1 MADEVEVKFARVRQ
15 DRFVSAPEAEDI
27 VSHQEGVSVMAS
39 DQSDTLRRRAY
50 LQLEP
55 SARFHLGLSTAN
67 KFLAACIIIATALA
81 ILATEPVLS
90 RPYGQFFRLAELALG
105 VVFVIEYLLRFW
117 VAAETNKSAASGRMR
132 FVLSF
137 SGMVDLVVAVATVL
151 PFISANLAVLRI
163 VRLIR
168 IARLAKLGR
177 MSVAMYSLGEAIHS
191 RRFELILTMVLAIS
205 LLLLGASGLYWLEGD
220 LQPDKF
226 GSVPR
231 ALWWAVIT
239 MTTIGYGD
247 VYPITVPG
255 KVVASLVAFGGIGLI
270 AMPTGILAAA
280 FSDAMQKR
288 NVDH

>member
-1 MADEVEVKFARVRQ
+1 MAFDTPLTVRK
-15 DRFVSAPEAEDI
+15 
-27 VSHQEGVSVMAS
+27 
-39 DQSDTLRRRAY
+39 RAY
-50 LQLEP
+50 IELEP
-55 SARFHLGLSTAN
+55 SARFHLGLSAAN
-67 KFLAACIIIATALA
+67 KFFAVCIIVATALA
-81 ILATEPVLS
+81 ILATEPTLS
-90 RPYGQFFRLAELALG
+90 HPYGRFFRIAELALG
-105 VVFVIEYLLRFW
+105 IVFVGEYVLRLW
-117 VAAETNKSAASGRMR
+117 VAAESDPSAFKGRIR
-132 FVLSF
+132 FAFSF
-137 SGMVDLVVAVATVL
+137 SGLIDLVVAVATVL
-151 PFISANLAVLRI
+151 PFISANLSVLRI

-177 MSVAMYSLGEAIHS
+177 MSAAMHSIGEAIHS
-191 RRFELILTMVLAIS
+191 RRFELTLTMVLALS
-205 LLLLGASGLYWLEGD
+205 LLLLGASGLYWLEGE

-247 VYPITVPG
+247 VYPITVAG

-288 NVDH
+288 NLDQ